1 MPEVRPLRHND
12 RAQWLEL
19 RQQLHPDYRIDV
31 HEDEIALVL
40 NDPLEA
46 GFGAFESEDLVGFIE
61 VSERPWGEG
70 CETAPVGWIENLLV
84 VSDSRMAGIGRR
96 LVDAT
101 ANWSRLRGLSE
112 LGSDV
117 VFEYETSLIT
127 HARWG
132 FEETM
137 RLVMFRKRL

>member
-31 HEDEIALVL
+31 HEDEIALLL

-46 GFGAFESEDLVGFIE
+46 GFGAFVGESLVGFIE

-84 VSDSRMAGIGRR
+84 RSGSRQQGIGRS

-101 ANWSRLRGLSE
+101 ANWSRTRGLSE

-117 VFEYETSLIT
+117 VFENETSLVT
-127 HARWG
+127 HSRWG

-137 RLVMFRKRL
+137 RLVMFRKRI

>member
-1 MPEVRPLRHND
+1 MPEVRPLRPDD

-19 RQQLHPDYRIDV
+19 RRQLHPDYRPDV
-31 HEDEIALVL
+31 HEDEIAEVL

-46 GFGAFESEDLVGFIE
+46 GFGAFEGDDLIGFIE

-84 VSDSRMAGIGRR
+84 VPYSRLQGIGRR

-101 ANWSRLRGLSE
+101 ANWSRTRGLSE

-117 VFEYETSLIT
+117 VYENETSLIT
-127 HARWG
+127 HQRWG